1 MYKRASHQEKWVRVS
16 DSLPT
21 ALGRS
26 ATSGA
31 RELYYPLVNI
41 DEYYEKLGDAADWID
56 AVLATV
62 ESHALPP
69 TLRIPDS
76 PGQLDSWRHT
86 SAQWRSALRVQTTER
101 LGQVSRETA
110 TQILL
115 QCAPM
120 GLVEGCALQYVSA
133 AGTSHTETASAL
145 LRSYVLSTG
154 AGDPVRHFGSAYADL
169 MNVASVPSNNRAH
182 WALPREG
189 AIADAMFAMPVFYLA
204 LSLFP
209 CMRMPELL
217 GVILFNAVVGIHPLL
232 EAITPSLSGRL
243 APGCHPLSTDAAI
256 RQKETMDM
264 AMSAVAAQFPGTDGA
279 GGADDA
285 WLRLS
290 RGFAAA
296 YSLLQAELS
305 SVHALVDTG
314 AFDVQA
320 RMIDLVRRKAPFAA
334 GYHGRCP
341 LAGRSIDEW
350 FKQDRFNAA
359 AFVEALA
366 RSRFVRAGDPEHSA
380 LLRAAVAARGPMAGI
395 FRRDELGVV
404 NDWILALPQAV
415 DVRAPTVT
423 DPRTYAP
430 LPRWTAP
437 PAESAPR
444 ISRSAKAYAQL
455 STREL
460 YYHLLQVERYP
471 DVLGFAKGYAALW
484 LARAARNL
492 EKGTRPIPFL
502 RYDHS
507 ALDAWLVREHDRQ
520 SLAYGGPLAPPMPSR
535 EDVIDSS
542 VQLCPTV
549 LIDGAWLQRFGNVAL
564 CQTAVGARLFRIY
577 LDEVGNGYSRENHP
591 NIYRELMRDM
601 GVEIP
606 AFGSIEFCRWPG
618 FKDSAF
624 LVPTFWLC
632 ISQYPRHFLPEL
644 LGLNLAM
651 ELSGVGGTYRSV
663 SDALRHYGYSST
675 FVDLHNTVDNISTGH
690 TAIALEAIQIHL
702 DEMLERGGLDE
713 VQRYWRR
720 VWTGYL
726 ALVPPAGYG

>member
-1 MYKRASHQEKWVRVS
+1 
-16 DSLPT
+16 LPT

-26 ATSGA
+26 ATSVA
-31 RELYYPLVNI
+31 RALYYPLVNI
-41 DEYYEKLGDAADWID
+41 DEYYAKLGDAADWID

-62 ESHALPP
+62 EPYAVPP
-69 TLRIPDS
+69 PLEIPDS
-76 PGQLDSWRHT
+76 PAQLNRWRYA
-86 SAQWRSALRVQTTER
+86 SEQWRSALRVQTTER
-101 LGQVSRETA
+101 LGQISRETA
-110 TQILL
+110 TQILM

-133 AGTSHTETASAL
+133 AGTSHTETASVL
-145 LRSYVLSTG
+145 LRSYVLCTG
-154 AGDPVRHFGSAYADL
+154 AGDPVRGFGSAYAAL
-169 MNVASVPSNNRAH
+169 LNVASIPLTNRGH
-182 WALPREG
+182 WALAREG
-189 AIADAMFAMPVFYLA
+189 AIADTMFAMPVFQLA

-209 CMRMPELL
+209 CMRLPELL

-232 EAITPSLSGRL
+232 EAITPSLSGRF
-243 APGCHPLSTDAAI
+243 ARACHPLSADAAI
-256 RQKETMDM
+256 RQKEAMDM
-264 AMSAVAAQFPGTDGA
+264 AMSAVAAQFPGTNGA

-285 WLRLS
+285 WVRLG

-296 YSLLQAELS
+296 FSLLQAELT
-305 SVHALVDTG
+305 SVHALVNTG
-314 AFDVQA
+314 AFEVQA

-350 FKQDRFNAA
+350 FKQETFNAA
-359 AFVEALA
+359 TFVEALA
-366 RSRFVRAGDPEHSA
+366 CSRFVRAGDPEHSA
-380 LLRAAVAARGPMAGI
+380 LIRAAVAARGPMAGI
-395 FRRDELGVV
+395 FRRDELGVI
-404 NDWILALPQAV
+404 NDWILGLPQAV

-423 DPRTYAP
+423 DPRTSP
-430 LPRWTAP
+430 TLPMWTAP
-437 PAESAPR
+437 PAESVAR
-444 ISRSAKAYAQL
+444 ISRTAKAYAQL

-484 LARAARNL
+484 LARAAQNL
-492 EKGTRPIPFL
+492 KKGARSIPFL
-502 RYDHS
+502 QYDHS
-507 ALDAWLVREHDRQ
+507 ALDAWLVKEHDRQ
-520 SLAYGGPLAPPMPSR
+520 SVSYGGPHALPMPSR
-535 EDVIDSS
+535 EEVIDSS

-577 LDEVGNGYSRENHP
+577 LDEVGNGCARENHP

-606 AFGSIEFCRWPG
+606 TFGSIEFCQWPG

-675 FVDLHNTVDNISTGH
+675 FVDLHNTVDNILTGH
-690 TAIALEAIQIHL
+690 TAIALEAIKIHL
-702 DEMLERGGLDE
+702 DEILERGGLEE